1 MLLELVFAQIQAW
14 NHGNLKDFL
23 SYYHDDVK
31 VYSKPAGDLIFE
43 SREAL
48 LPHIKPDFD
57 AGKVEEVKILDSVE
71 SKPYV
76 FTLEEKTSE
85 KGTRRAVVTYLI
97 ENGKITCM
105 WIEKLDAPAKR
116 IPKSSMENPGQC
128 SKALS
133 R

>member
-14 NHGNLKDFL
+14 NQGNLKDFL
-23 SYYHDDVK
+23 SYYHHDVK
-31 VYSKPAGDLIFE
+31 VYSKPAGDLIFG
-43 SREAL
+43 SIEAL

-57 AGKVEEVKILDSVE
+57 SGKVEEVKILDSVE

-76 FTLEEKTSE
+76 FTLEEKSSA

-97 ENGKITCM
+97 ENGKIKCM
-105 WIEKLDAPAKR
+105 WIEKLETETKR
-116 IPKSSMENPGQC
+116 IPKAAMENPGQC
-128 SKALS
+128 AKALS